1 MKAATV
7 STPTDLKAQP
17 EEQKRTPVKET
28 RQEMNTSTPGSSKR
42 DSFKKP
48 DRPEGR
54 LSIETNDS
62 FKNSQQVNTDN

>member
-1 MKAATV
+1 MKVAAIT
-7 STPTDLKAQP
+7 SPTDLKAQP
-17 EEQKRTPVKET
+17 EEQKRTPVKEN

-54 LSIETNDS
+54 LSIETNES
-62 FKNSQQVNTDN
+62 FKGSQQ